1 MGPLF
6 IDNMTT
12 DVGVRDVAK
21 KSIFFLSLFVFIDNL
36 QGVDSGILRGVGRQE
51 LGAVTNVIA
60 FYLIGLP
67 LANVFSFKLHL
78 GVPGLMGGM
87 AFGTATQ
94 AITLIGLIWVREKQL
109 FVAVVDID
117 NKDVAVNSY
126 NRVSTGDIEMSEISD
141 YYDEKKTDDSD
152 DNDNNNNTDNMKRNI
167 TDSPSSVITIH
178 SRVENVLRDNL
189 ANDKEK
195 ELKELLALRK
205 KEAMN

>member
-12 DVGVRDVAK
+12 DVGVRNVAK
-21 KSIFFLSLFVFIDNL
+21 KTIFFLSLFVFIDNL
-36 QGVDSGILRGVGRQE
+36 QGVASGILRGVGRQE

-60 FYLIGLP
+60 FYVIGLP
-67 LANVFSFKLHL
+67 LANVFSFKLNL
-78 GVPGLMGGM
+78 GVPGLMCGM
-87 AFGTATQ
+87 AFGTLTQ

-126 NRVSTGDIEMSEISD
+126 NRVSTGDIEMSD
-141 YYDEKKTDDSD
+141 YDDKKTNDD
-152 DNDNNNNTDNMKRNI
+152 DNDNNTDNMKRNI

-195 ELKELLALRK
+195 ELKELLASRK
-205 KEAMN
+205 KEMMN

>member
-21 KSIFFLSLFVFIDNL
+21 KTIFFLSLFVFIDNL
-36 QGVDSGILRGVGRQE
+36 QGVASGILRGVGRQE

-67 LANVFSFKLHL
+67 LANVFSFKLNL

-94 AITLIGLIWVREKQL
+94 AMTLIGLIWVREKQL

-117 NKDVAVNSY
+117 NKDIAGNSY
-126 NRVSTGDIEMSEISD
+126 NRVSTGDIEMSD
-141 YYDEKKTDDSD
+141 YDDEKKTDDSD
-152 DNDNNNNTDNMKRNI
+152 NDNNDNNNTDNMKRNI